1 MGVIGIKYM
10 QEASAF
16 FKEKM
21 ESEESEETEMY
32 IDTQGIRGR
41 RWTMGKQRRGG
52 ASPEWVCFVS
62 CLTESAERN
71 VTKGPRSGP
80 ACQQDFLFENEL

>member
-1 MGVIGIKYM
+1 MGVIGIKCM

-41 RWTMGKQRRGG
+41 DGPW
-52 ASPEWVCFVS
+52 ANS
-62 CLTESAERN
+62 
-71 VTKGPRSGP
+71 GPREP
-80 ACQQDFLFENEL
+80 APNGCALCPA